1 MYFRRIKQKAS
12 RKTCF
17 FTVLTVILVRTVL
30 IRIVVLVV
38 LILIG
43 ILILVRIFIVVVVLV
58 FVHFA
63 HSLRT
68 FIMCRKAVKIK
79 NKICKN

>member
-1 MYFRRIKQKAS
+1 MYVRRIKQKAS

-17 FTVLTVILVRTVL
+17 FAVLTVILVRTVL
-30 IRIVVLVV
+30 VRIVVLVV

-43 ILILVRIFIVVVVLV
+43 ILVLVRIFIVVVVFV
-58 FVHFA
+58 FVHFI

-68 FIMCRKAVKIK
+68 VIMCRKGGEKE